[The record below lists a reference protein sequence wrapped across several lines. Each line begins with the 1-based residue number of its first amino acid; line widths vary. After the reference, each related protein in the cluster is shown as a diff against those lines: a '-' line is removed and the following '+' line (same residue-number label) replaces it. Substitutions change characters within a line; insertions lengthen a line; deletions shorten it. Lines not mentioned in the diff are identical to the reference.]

1 MELIQRSVSVRLLW
15 YNQFVS
21 AEKDRK
27 VQPYEK
33 PRLRVIELAAD
44 EVMAVGCKTVGT
56 RGSFTSSPPCAPCL
70 RIGS

>member
-1 MELIQRSVSVRLLW
+1 MDADKE
-15 YNQFVS
+15 
-21 AEKDRK
+21 RK
-27 VQPYEK
+27 VKPYEK
-33 PRLRVIELAAD
+33 PSLRVIELAAD